1 VSRFSEEA
9 CFLLTEIFPRMK
21 IRREDYVLYEG
32 QKLFLD
38 IWLPQLSL
46 VVEIHGRQHDEFVE
60 HFHNTAENFRAAKR
74 RDRIKEEWAAL
85 NGHTYVVLREK
96 DFPLTKEK
104 LLDIIDAA
112 SRHNEQSE

>member
-1 VSRFSEEA
+1 MSKLSEEV
-9 CFLLTEIFPRMK
+9 CQLLTEIFPRMK

-38 IWLPQLSL
+38 IWLPQIGL
-46 VVEIHGRQHDEFVE
+46 VVEVHGRQHEEYVE
-60 HFHNTAENFRAAKR
+60 HFHGTAENFRAARK

-85 NGHTYVVLREK
+85 SGHTFVALREK
-96 DFPLTKEK
+96 DFPLSREK

-112 SRHNEQSE
+112 SRNNE